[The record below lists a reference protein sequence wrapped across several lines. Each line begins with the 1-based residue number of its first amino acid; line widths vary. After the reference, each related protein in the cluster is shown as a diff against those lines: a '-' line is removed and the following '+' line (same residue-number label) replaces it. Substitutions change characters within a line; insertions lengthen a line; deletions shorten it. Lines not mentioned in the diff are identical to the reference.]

1 MIAITPPII
10 FSKEVAQN
18 RPPHFLARASLG
30 TRNYFTPN
38 FQGWGLDENLKPK
51 SPPYGGPHR
60 WHAAV
65 LRARSGASILHCPHD
80 ALHAAALPLTTVQE
94 KCITYTV
101 GDAQAGFIRMKSTS
115 KKRTPSI
122 GNLTV
127 KRRYLTEREIER
139 LMDCARK
146 HGRYGHRDATMI
158 LVAYRH
164 GLRAS
169 EVCDLQWQQIEL
181 SEGRLHVHRVKNGIP
196 SVHPIRG
203 DEMRALRKLRRDYPK
218 DAYVFVS
225 ERGGP
230 IGPIGF
236 HRLIQRVGE
245 AANMPFPIH
254 PHMLRHACGF
264 KLANDGHDT
273 RALQHYLGHKNIQ
286 HTVRYT
292 EMAPDRFKDFW
303 RD

>member
-1 MIAITPPII
+1 
-10 FSKEVAQN
+10 
-18 RPPHFLARASLG
+18 
-30 TRNYFTPN
+30 
-38 FQGWGLDENLKPK
+38 
-51 SPPYGGPHR
+51 
-60 WHAAV
+60 
-65 LRARSGASILHCPHD
+65 
-80 ALHAAALPLTTVQE
+80 
-94 KCITYTV
+94 
-101 GDAQAGFIRMKSTS
+101 MKSTS

-122 GNLTV
+122 VNLTV
-127 KRRYLTEREIER
+127 KRRYLTEREVER

-203 DEMRALRKLRRDYPK
+203 DEMRALRKLRRDYPR
-218 DAYVFVS
+218 DAHVFVS

-230 IGPIGF
+230 ISPIGF

-245 AANMPFPIH
+245 TAISNAGVAAVIAEHRGLEDFEQRVEIAGILATSRRGAADEVEH
-254 PHMLRHACGF
+254 PAVLEAIVGEALHAAILVEIDGYDPLIDDLLRHE
-264 KLANDGHDT
+264 ANWPFGALGNIVEGLTAHRRHSRGRAEHNQNLLLRGSNRDLLECSFGHDVT
-273 RALQHYLGHKNIQ
+273 ALIGLRQAAAEQ
-286 HTVRYT
+286 
-292 EMAPDRFKDFW
+292 
-303 RD
+303 

>member
-1 MIAITPPII
+1 
-10 FSKEVAQN
+10 
-18 RPPHFLARASLG
+18 
-30 TRNYFTPN
+30 
-38 FQGWGLDENLKPK
+38 
-51 SPPYGGPHR
+51 
-60 WHAAV
+60 
-65 LRARSGASILHCPHD
+65 
-80 ALHAAALPLTTVQE
+80 
-94 KCITYTV
+94 
-101 GDAQAGFIRMKSTS
+101 MKSTS
-115 KKRTPSI
+115 KKRTPNI
-122 GNLTV
+122 VNLTV

-203 DEMRALRKLRRDYPK
+203 DEMRALRKLRRDYPT
-218 DAYVFVS
+218 DAHLFVS

-230 IGPIGF
+230 ISPIGF
-236 HRLIQRVGE
+236 HRLVQRLGE
-245 AANMPFPIH
+245 AAEMPFPIH